1 MKSSLPKS
9 NNMSISNS
17 NNNNSGFECNELSRN
32 IFYDDFSDGKSANNF
47 SVDIMTNINSD
58 SGLGV
63 DSPCDSGQISVT
75 NSCLINSTNSV
86 VGSPKTPSSSGVDV
100 DDIQTRLADMIV
112 TAVKNDSGLEL
123 DIEEPFES
131 IEISKNDVQIDETV
145 SKKRSNNNSR
155 LVSALD
161 NNVPK
166 ALRNAEY
173 ISQLCSRIINQ
184 ISPQDHMQ
192 LVNEAFTPDK
202 DGDTRLHLAVIHARL
217 DIIFTLIYLVP
228 HPSYLDV
235 QNQLLQTTLHLAVL
249 TGQARVVRR
258 LVLAGASPSIRD
270 RNGNTPL
277 HLACERGELECVK
290 ELTRPVTFMEMKYL
304 QLMNSAVHQCLP
316 KIYIPPNLEIYNYE
330 GKTCVHIAT
339 LNQHTDIL
347 LWLKQFGANI
357 NAQEFKGGRTPLTFA
372 VEARNANLVEFL
384 VEECEANVNVKNYA
398 GLSPFQI
405 AYGVDHKIA
414 SQLESLGAFPSY
426 HCFSDSES
434 DLECMDT
441 SDENSDYSDYE
452 INGQSLEYL

>member
-1 MKSSLPKS
+1 MKSSSPKS
-9 NNMSISNS
+9 NMNQV
-17 NNNNSGFECNELSRN
+17 NSGLQCNELNKN
-32 IFYDDFSDGKSANNF
+32 ISDADGLSGNGVNCTL
-47 SVDIMTNINSD
+47 VDAVTNINSD

-63 DSPCDSGQISVT
+63 DSSCDSGQIS
-75 NSCLINSTNSV
+75 INSWGKISQENS
-86 VGSPKTPSSSGVDV
+86 VGSPKAGDI
-100 DDIQTRLADMIV
+100 DNIQTKLSEIIGTVV
-112 TAVKNDSGLEL
+112 TSDSGLEL
-123 DIEEPFES
+123 DIEEQFES
-131 IEISKNDVQIDETV
+131 IDISKNQLSDVHIDETV
-145 SKKRSNNNSR
+145 CNRCNRSS
-155 LVSALD
+155 VD
-161 NNVPK
+161 NVAK
-166 ALRNAEY
+166 VLRNAEY
-173 ISQLCSRIINQ
+173 ISKLCSRIINQ
-184 ISPQDHMQ
+184 ISPQDCMN
-192 LVNEAFTPDK
+192 LVNEAFTPDE
-202 DGDTRLHLAVIHARL
+202 DGNTRLHLAVIHARL

-249 TGQARVVRR
+249 TGQPRVVRR

-270 RNGNTPL
+270 RHGNTPL

-290 ELTRPVTFMEMKYL
+290 ELTRPVTSMEMKYL
-304 QLMNSAVHQCLP
+304 QLMNSAVYQCLP
-316 KIYIPPNLEIYNYE
+316 KICIPPDLEFYNYE

-426 HCFSDSES
+426 HCFSDSDS

-441 SDENSDYSDYE
+441 SDENSDFSDYE